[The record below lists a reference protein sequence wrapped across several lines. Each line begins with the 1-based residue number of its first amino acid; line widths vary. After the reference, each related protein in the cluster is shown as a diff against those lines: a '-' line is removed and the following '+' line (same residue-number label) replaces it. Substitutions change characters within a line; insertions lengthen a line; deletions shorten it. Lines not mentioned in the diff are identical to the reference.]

1 VRAILRACRGTAA
14 IEFALLAPPFIML
27 VLGAVEYGRLLW
39 TTQALQQTAIAG
51 ARCMAIPQ
59 AACKSGTGYDAATT
73 KSYIQSVGGGWG
85 LSIAAGDITLATS
98 ASCGSTAS
106 YSQVTIAR
114 TFASVVPAVMLLPV
128 GGKSLSASACFP
140 NTPS

>member
-1 VRAILRACRGTAA
+1 
-14 IEFALLAPPFIML
+14 LLAPPFMML

-39 TTQALQQTAIAG
+39 TTQALQQVAITG

-59 AACKSGTGYDAATT
+59 PACKSGGSYDAATT
-73 KSYIQSVGGGWG
+73 KSYLQSVGSGWG
-85 LSIAAGDITLATS
+85 LSIATGDITLATS
-98 ASCGSTAS
+98 ASCGGTAS
-106 YSQVTIAR
+106 YSEVTVTR
-114 TFASVVPAVMLLPV
+114 TFNSVVPNLVLLPI

>member
-1 VRAILRACRGTAA
+1 
-14 IEFALLAPPFIML
+14 ML
-27 VLGAVEYGRLLW
+27 VLGSVEYGRLLW

-59 AACKSGTGYDAATT
+59 AACKSGGSYDSATT
-73 KSYIQSVGGGWG
+73 KTYIQSISGGWG
-85 LSIAAGDITLATS
+85 LSIATGDITLATT
-98 ASCGSTAS
+98 ASCGGTAS
-106 YSQVTIAR
+106 YSQVTITR
-114 TFASVVPAVMLLPV
+114 TFTSVVPAVVLLPA